1 MLVDHLTQPVCRAYI
16 IISIYSCLSALT
28 KIDSVISLDREIV
41 LSLIYNTSSVDICYV
56 AIGCL
61 ILSSLYN
68 SLCSAVEIVIG
79 ISDLHYELLCR
90 LPLSAC
96 KLVCLLGA
104 VVIAHCGYAFR
115 AEIISAAVDSL
126 PHIFLLHPCVLRVIK
141 VVYLLCTLL
150 ICIS

>member
-1 MLVDHLTQPVCRAYI
+1 MLVDHLTQSVCRAYI

-41 LSLIYNTSSVDICYV
+41 LSLIYNASSVDICYV

-96 KLVCLLGA
+96 KLGA